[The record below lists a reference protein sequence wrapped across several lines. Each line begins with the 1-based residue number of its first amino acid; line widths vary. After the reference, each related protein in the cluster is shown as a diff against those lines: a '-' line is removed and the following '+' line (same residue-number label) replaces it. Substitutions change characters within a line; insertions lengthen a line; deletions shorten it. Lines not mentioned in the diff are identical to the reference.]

1 MSRIRRG
8 TGRCSY
14 PYNVDVHTWVV
25 MSNHV
30 HLLCTPRQN
39 GGISEMMQSLG
50 SKYVH
55 YFNYQY
61 RRIGHS
67 VVVAIN
73 SVWFKLNN
81 IYS

>member
-14 PYNVDVHTWVV
+14 PYNVDVRAWVV

-50 SKYVH
+50 GKYVR

-61 RRIGHS
+61 RRIGPLLGGRYKFCL
-67 VVVAIN
+67 VQT
-73 SVWFKLNN
+73 KQYL
-81 IYS
+81 